1 MEGKMIVNKIL
12 KNQIMKI
19 VKSQLGINTDSLKI
33 RKLENDIRSLRRK
46 VVKLEKITRSK
57 LNLEERDGTYYIEE
71 KDG

>member
-1 MEGKMIVNKIL
+1 MIVNKIL

-19 VKSQLGINTDSLKI
+19 VKSQLGIGTDSLKMK
-33 RKLENDIRSLRRK
+33 KLENEIRSLRRRI
-46 VVKLEKITRSK
+46 VKLEKNDRSR

>member
-1 MEGKMIVNKIL
+1 MIVNKIL

-57 LNLEERDGTYYIEE
+57 LHLAEREGTYYIEE
-71 KDG
+71 ENG